1 MPSITDAIAAL
12 GVKVPENTIADI
24 NKYAALVKT
33 DAAAVATATAAV
45 VTGTSAGAIVRE
57 IVQTIGAIA
66 DVVLPFFPIGS
77 IIRPVV
83 DAMVAMEP
91 EFAAAC
97 GLTSAPL
104 HAPVYTVDQARA
116 ILNAPKPVGVLA
128 K

>member
-1 MPSITDAIAAL
+1 MLDHASALLRRRHAL
-12 GVKVPENTIADI
+12 G
-24 NKYAALVKT
+24 
-33 DAAAVATATAAV
+33 VATATAAV
-45 VTGTSAGAIVRE
+45 VTGTSTGAIVRE

-116 ILNAPKPVGVLA
+116 ILNAPKPVGVLV